1 MASIWKHF
9 RSPYWTACWRDA
21 TGKQCRASTKTTDK
35 RLARRMA
42 DEFERAS
49 RNKRTLAQLEKILRG
64 YHEELGGEGSQKYS
78 LQTFCSEWL
87 AEKEPSVSTATKKF
101 YRTTL
106 GKLST
111 YFGERALAPIAEIT
125 YSDLVGFRNE
135 LASQLS
141 ATSTNH
147 ALTCIKGLF
156 KSARRLGRIAEDPS
170 EFLSPVRELTKSSED
185 EKRRSF
191 SLGELQ
197 ILLAAAD
204 PEWGSMIKV
213 GLYTGARLADV
224 ATLRWSQV
232 DLERGEIAFTPRK
245 TDKRIILPVVGPL
258 LEHIGSLTASDDPNG
273 FLHPR
278 AAEIFNRSNT
288 SATLSHHFADLL
300 SRAGLR
306 SPASTKPVGSRHRS
320 NALSFHSLRHT
331 MVSLLKDRG
340 VAQAVVQ
347 ELAGHASVAI
357 SARYTHVGKEALER
371 AVASLPR
378 L

>member
-1 MASIWKHF
+1 MASVWKHF

-21 TGKQCRASTKTTDK
+21 AGKQCRASTKTTDK
-35 RLARRMA
+35 RLARRIA

-64 YHEELGGEGSQKYS
+64 YHEELGDEGSQKRS
-78 LQTFCSEWL
+78 LQTFCEEWL
-87 AEKEPSVSTATKKF
+87 AEKEPSVSTSTRKF
-101 YRTTL
+101 YRTAVA
-106 GKLST
+106 KLMT
-111 YFGERALAPIAEIT
+111 YFGERALRPIGEIT
-125 YSDLVGFRNE
+125 YNDLVAFRNT
-135 LASQLS
+135 LAKQLS
-141 ATSTNH
+141 ASSTNH
-147 ALTCIKGLF
+147 ELTCLKMIF
-156 KSARRLGRIAEDPS
+156 KAARRLGRISEDPA
-170 EFLSPVRELTKSSED
+170 EFLSPVRELEKSSE
-185 EKRRSF
+185 EERRPF
-191 SLGELQ
+191 TLGELK

-232 DLERGEIAFTPRK
+232 DLERSEIVFIPRK
-245 TDKRIILPVVGPL
+245 TGKRIILPIVGPL
-258 LEHIGSLTASDDPNG
+258 LEHIGSLPASDDPNG

-278 AAEIFNRSNT
+278 VAAIFSRANH
-288 SATLSHHFADLL
+288 SASLSRLFGDLL
-300 SRAGLR
+300 EEAGLR
-306 SPASTKPVGSRHRS
+306 SVSRAKGIGSRHRS

-331 MVSLLKDRG
+331 MVSLLKDAG

-347 ELAGHASVAI
+347 ELAGHASTAMN
-357 SARYTHVGKEALER
+357 ARYTHVGKEALER